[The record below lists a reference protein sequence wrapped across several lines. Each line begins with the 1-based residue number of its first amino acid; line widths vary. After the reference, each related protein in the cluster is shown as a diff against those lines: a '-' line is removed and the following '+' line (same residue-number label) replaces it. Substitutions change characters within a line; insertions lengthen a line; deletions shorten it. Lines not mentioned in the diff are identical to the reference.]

1 MNQQLE
7 IVETYMTEMTPVPRR
22 VRFNL
27 DIESLDV
34 GPKSVVTQVGMLAV
48 DMDDPDTI
56 LWAENIF
63 LPMQP
68 QINIERTI
76 SASTLIW
83 WLTDSNVTQ
92 DARDLFKNN
101 AGDDIEE
108 IASQLRHIERKF
120 NELTDYGKLE
130 YEVWARGPQFDVVN
144 VESLF
149 GDFGMTPPWKYNMI
163 RDLRTIMS
171 AAKLSTKDVP
181 RPEALTGHVGLADA
195 KYQLLCLNR
204 AELELRKV

>member
-7 IVETYMTEMTPVPRR
+7 IVETYMTEMTAAQRR
-22 VRFNL
+22 VRFMV

-34 GPKSVVTQVGMLAV
+34 GPKAIVTQIGMLAV

-68 QINIERTI
+68 QINIERTM

-83 WLTDSNVTQ
+83 WLTDSKITQ
-92 DARDLFKNN
+92 EARDLFKNN

-130 YEVWARGPQFDVVN
+130 YEVWARGPQFDIVN

-149 GDFGMTPPWKYNMI
+149 GDFGMTPPWKYSKV

-171 AAKLSTKDVP
+171 AAKLNTSDVE
-181 RPEALTGHVGLADA
+181 RPEVLVEHVGLADA
-195 KYQLLCLNR
+195 KYQLICLNR
-204 AELELRKV
+204 AELELRKI